1 MALRDCDLVPINQV
15 STVGCGD
22 LHLSEDIEVTRRF
35 LGIFFFALFTGCGNP
50 PTDTLDNIEQD
61 YLFEVEY
68 VNHAWGLAWNGLVID
83 RSGDI
88 YAYDHGHAI
97 WEPSNSDT
105 YTETE
110 LETKYTHASRY
121 VGRIDQATIT
131 QQFSRIGSVG
141 DHFLNPHQACAD
153 AGSITYRAFSY
164 EPSTGEYRPLLLRE
178 EGDIPRKNVSN
189 AADELA
195 SWLRSLV
202 MTLED
207 VGVTPFSEGVCTP

>member
-1 MALRDCDLVPINQV
+1 MNRWN
-15 STVGCGD
+15 
-22 LHLSEDIEVTRRF
+22 
-35 LGIFFFALFTGCGNP
+35 LGPFCAVLLLAFGNP
-50 PTDTLDNIEQD
+50 PTDTVDNIEQN

-97 WEPSNSDT
+97 WEPSSDDT

-110 LETKYTHASRY
+110 LEHKYTHASRY

-141 DHFLNPHQACAD
+141 EHFLNPHQACAD

-164 EPSTGEYRPLLLRE
+164 EPSNEVYRPLLLRE
-178 EGDIPRKNVSN
+178 EGDIPKKNVSN
-189 AADELA
+189 AAEELA

-202 MTLED
+202 LTLED
-207 VGVTPFSEGVCTP
+207 AGVTPFSEGVCTP

>member
-1 MALRDCDLVPINQV
+1 MAFRDCDLVPICQV
-15 STVGCGD
+15 SRVGCGFV
-22 LHLSEDIEVTRRF
+22 HSSEDIEVKRRF

-50 PTDTLDNIEQD
+50 PTDTVDDIEQS

-68 VNHAWGLAWNGLVID
+68 VNHAWGLAWTGLVVD

-88 YAYDHGHAI
+88 YAYDHGHAV
-97 WEPSNSDT
+97 WGPSSADV

-110 LETKYTHASRY
+110 LESKYTHASRY
-121 VGRIDQATIT
+121 IGRIDQATIAL
-131 QQFSRIGSVG
+131 QFSRIGNVG
-141 DHFLNPHQACAD
+141 DHFLNPQQACAD

-164 EPSTGEYRPLLLRE
+164 ESSHGEYRPLLLRE
-178 EGDIPRKNVSN
+178 EGDIPKKNVSS
-189 AADELA
+189 AAEELA
-195 SWLRSLV
+195 NWLRSLV